1 MKTDSSTYSLTEHEW
16 PALAAGT
23 INLADAHA
31 RHSLSSDSVRRISE
45 VTQNLLADSGSD
57 YFEAEAWFREA
68 LTRHTGQRYP
78 VRSSYLTYSASIA
91 LDVIAKYLRSVRGPI
106 GVLTPTFDSVPA
118 LFTRSGLDL
127 MPVPE
132 DRILPNCDT
141 GFLDSLGL
149 GALVVVAPNNPTGAI
164 LTPDQASTLLEW
176 GARHDVLL
184 VLDAS
189 FRMFDPGLKL
199 DLVDMANDMGA
210 DVTTVDD
217 TGKAIPLHD
226 TKVGVLTATRS
237 LVRDLGSICTD
248 VLLNVSELNIRM
260 LAALLEDDGPHGEV
274 ARARAVAA
282 ANQRHLEQ
290 RFGLTLSLPDEH
302 AFQQSVAWLHLG
314 ENRDAVIDACQA
326 RSVMV
331 LPGDRFYWD
340 RDRGDTDNPG
350 SQWIRV
356 PLLRDKDLFSR
367 GLDALDSARRSV
379 QAPGG
384 TM

>member
-1 MKTDSSTYSLTEHEW
+1 MKADSSTYSLTEHEW

-31 RHSLSSDSVRRISE
+31 RHSLSSNSVQRISE
-45 VTQNLLADSGSD
+45 VTQNLLTDSGSD

-68 LTRHTGQRYP
+68 LTLHTGQRYP
-78 VRSSYLTYSASIA
+78 AHSSYLTYSASIA

-118 LFTRSGLDL
+118 LFARSGLDL

-149 GALVVVAPNNPTGAI
+149 GALVVIAPNNPTGAI
-164 LTPDQASTLLEW
+164 LMPNEAFTLLEW
-176 GARHDVLL
+176 AARHNVLL

-199 DLVDMANDMGA
+199 DLVEMANDIGA
-210 DVTTVDD
+210 DATTVDD
-217 TGKAIPLHD
+217 TGKTIPLHD

-237 LVRDLGSICTD
+237 LACDLGSICTD

-260 LAALLEDDGPHGEV
+260 LAALLEDDGPQGEA

-290 RFGLTLSLPDEH
+290 RFSLPLSLPDEH
-302 AFQQSVAWLHLG
+302 AFQRSVAWLHLG
-314 ENRDAVIDACQA
+314 WNRDAVIDACQA

-340 RDRGDTDNPG
+340 RDRGDTANPG

-356 PLLRDKDLFSR
+356 PLLRDKDLFGQ

-379 QAPGG
+379 QAPGE
-384 TM
+384 TV